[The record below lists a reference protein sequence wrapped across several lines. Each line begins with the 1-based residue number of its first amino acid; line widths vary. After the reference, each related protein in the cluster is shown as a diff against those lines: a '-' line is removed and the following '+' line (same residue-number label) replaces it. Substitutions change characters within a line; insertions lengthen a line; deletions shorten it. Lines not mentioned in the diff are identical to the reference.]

1 MIFAKTTFAVPKDA
15 LPPNFAEKTF
25 AYNNKIAKFVTVFFL
40 ESFPLYSITEGKEQS
55 AWE

>member
-15 LPPNFAEKTF
+15 SPPNFAEKTF
-25 AYNNKIAKFVTVFFL
+25 AYSHKTVKFVTVFFL
-40 ESFPLYSITEGKEQS
+40 KSFPLYSITEGKEQS